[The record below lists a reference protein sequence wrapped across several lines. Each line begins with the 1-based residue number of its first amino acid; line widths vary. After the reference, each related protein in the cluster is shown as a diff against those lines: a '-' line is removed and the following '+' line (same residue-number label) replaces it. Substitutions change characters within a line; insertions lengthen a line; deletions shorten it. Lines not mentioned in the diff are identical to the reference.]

1 MTNKIFRA
9 GVQLSTIVVSLCMIF
24 ILMSLYAYLNRE
36 QEKRLA
42 DEMKFLEAGFQLN
55 GLSYLETLEEGDFRV
70 TLVHENGAVLFDSKG
85 DKAVMENHLNREEI
99 KIAFLK
105 GIGKSQRTSAT
116 LLQKNTYLAKKQA
129 DGTVL
134 RVSTTTISPGGLV
147 LAMMTEMAAVLF
159 ISLLLAVFLSSKLAK
174 NIVKPINSLNLDE
187 PDKNGIYE
195 ELSPL
200 LRKIEKQKKDIESQI
215 ERIKQ
220 KNDEFLQVIGCMHEG
235 LVLLDRER
243 RILSMNK
250 AAKQFFS
257 IGEEWIGKDFLYL
270 SRDFKLKEMMDKAE
284 EKGKS
289 KLFMDKGNRKYQLNL
304 SRLLSGEERIGTA
317 IIIFDVS
324 ERALAEK
331 SRREFSANV
340 SHELKT
346 PLQSIMGSAE
356 LLEHKLVKKED
367 EAEFMAKIRAEA
379 GRLLSLIEDIIKLS
393 QLDEGRGL
401 ETEAVKLPEVVEE
414 VLFLLREKAEKAEVH
429 LKLSEEEKDII
440 LSGNRA
446 MLTDIIYNLCD
457 NGIKYNKKGGEV
469 CISLSETKEEVEIS
483 VKDTGIGISAE
494 HRDRVFERF
503 YCVDKSRSKK
513 TGGTGLGLAIVKH
526 TVGLLGGRIEL
537 ISEVDKGTEVNIR
550 FPKEKSLS

>member
-99 KIAFLK
+99 KNAFLK
-105 GIGKSQRTSAT
+105 GIGKSQRTSTT

-187 PDKNGIYE
+187 TDKNGIYE

-289 KLFMDKGNRKYQLNL
+289 KFFMDKGNRKYQLNL

-401 ETEAVKLPEVVEE
+401 ETEAVKLPEVAEE

-537 ISEVDKGTEVNIR
+537 ISEVDKGTEVIIR